1 MTNCA
6 LQFWLLAL
14 AGWINREQ
22 QDVIAY
28 LREEIGGN
36 QQHVWPHHHPV
47 LTLSRVTLLLP
58 QRRADFEIVI
68 YREAG

>member
-1 MTNCA
+1 MMNYT

-28 LREEIGGN
+28 LREEN
-36 QQHVWPHHHPV
+36 
-47 LTLSRVTLLLP
+47 RV
-58 QRRADFEIVI
+58 
-68 YREAG
+68 YREMLGDRRPRFSDEQRCRGWRRLTCSPSRC